1 MKQITII
8 GNIGSQAIR
17 RTTSDGRELMSFS
30 VAVSRTDSDATWFN
44 CVGLLRNN
52 LIDYLVKGQGI
63 CVVGDL
69 SASVY
74 QNRPD
79 LTVNIDRIELIGR
92 RPEENTA
99 PVESAPEPTPAANEP
114 SQENYTF

>member
-17 RTTSDGRELMSFS
+17 RTTTDGREIMSFS
-30 VAVSRTDSDATWFN
+30 VAVSRKDSDATWFN

-52 LIDYLVKGQGI
+52 LIDYLVKGQGV

-69 SASVY
+69 SAAVY

-92 RPEENTA
+92 RPEDAAT
-99 PVESAPEPTPAANEP
+99 PVESAPAPTPAANEP
-114 SQENYTF
+114 SQESYTY